1 MFKENG
7 REKPADSK
15 ETANVR
21 DKVIVC
27 WKCGYRE
34 VRNSI
39 EFGDTPRCP
48 KCAKGTLHEEL
59 DV

>member
-7 REKPADSK
+7 RKKPADSK
-15 ETANVR
+15 ETANIR
-21 DKVIVC
+21 DKAIVC

-34 VRNSI
+34 IRNNL
-39 EFGDTPRCP
+39 EYAEAPKCP